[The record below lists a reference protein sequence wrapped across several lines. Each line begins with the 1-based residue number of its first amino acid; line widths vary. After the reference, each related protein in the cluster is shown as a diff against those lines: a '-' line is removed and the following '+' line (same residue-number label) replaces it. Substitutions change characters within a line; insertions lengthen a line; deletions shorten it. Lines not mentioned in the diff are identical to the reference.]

1 MHISIFCA
9 PAAESPAGAGA
20 CADAAP
26 GSASV
31 TAAASK
37 NSLVIDRLSSDC
49 RKRRKYL
56 GGGRLEARVFYGL
69 AAMPVKQY
77 DDRGQDG

>member
-9 PAAESPAGAGA
+9 PAAESPAGAGV

-31 TAAASK
+31 QAAASK
-37 NSLVIDRLSSDC
+37 NSLVIDRLS
-49 RKRRKYL
+49 
-56 GGGRLEARVFYGL
+56 
-69 AAMPVKQY
+69 
-77 DDRGQDG
+77 